1 MESGE
6 EDSSQESVTFKMKPS
21 PEEGSFLFSNGK
33 ETTNGDESGEEDL
46 FNNTSDSL
54 GLVSANTPELER
66 VAKNRHQKDLNLL
79 SSEAV
84 AKLSDERL
92 EKMSIQ
98 DLNKLLRQLPVGLV
112 QSYKKRRRILKNRK
126 YALKCRRRVSDKGI
140 VIAQQ
145 NMALQLDISRAK
157 EDLRNITRER
167 DEYKEKYARLNKMVA
182 AMQSSQMAASKHL
195 LK

>member
-1 MESGE
+1 
-6 EDSSQESVTFKMKPS
+6 MKPS

-33 ETTNGDESGEEDL
+33 ETANGDESGEEDL
-46 FNNTSDSL
+46 FNNTSDS
-54 GLVSANTPELER
+54 GLVPENTPELER
-66 VAKNRHQKDLNLL
+66 VAKNGHRKDL

-140 VIAQQ
+140 IIAKQ
-145 NMALQLDISRAK
+145 NMALHLEVSRAK
-157 EDLRNITRER
+157 EDLRNVTRER
-167 DEYKEKYARLNKMVA
+167 DEYKEKYARLNKMVV